1 MNTMKRSSHNCP
13 ILSSLYSIGPE
24 IDVASHALSLSD
36 LILIGG
42 MLEGALGHEK
52 EASSLTDIKND
63 PLLPSD
69 PCSKETCLLEQKCAQ
84 ALDIPRPP
92 RLERTE
98 LGRTFQHAVSA
109 HEWAFAETLVRLFD
123 RQRLNDG
130 LCVVLD
136 SVWFLTTQEE
146 VGKAIVLIEKLVSSG
161 ADDFPR
167 ATLRTSFLASC
178 VSACRSRAM
187 SLADTVTVMAQR
199 LRDRLKECSGDE
211 LMKAEAAAKVQKFT
225 EWALKC
231 IGSHSRQRSK
241 GDDAGRMGKSSVV
254 ESRMQLTAFKRFL
267 NLAGNGLT
275 TKDYAEAFDA
285 ACFPLTLFSGAI
297 DPGWASGIPAS
308 AMQGLLT
315 MLVERGADNVN
326 QCFLEAARFGSTE
339 LVRILMQIGH
349 QLDVE
354 LDMDLAL
361 SFASYYCKINTM
373 ECLVVDGNTD
383 SFLGPLMRAA
393 ERGCM
398 QVVHWFVERGC
409 KDMELCLALTAA
421 ASSSKIEVLSYLLD
435 HVPRHVLNTLSTEI
449 LKAAAERSGGSF
461 CGIHYLF
468 CSNFLDN
475 AEATYQI
482 ADTIAQSEDEG
493 FPSDLK
499 SYLREHWS
507 EEAFLQGRMLACDH
521 HVNTVRVMRRGCSAI
536 RLQDL
541 PLDLQLAI
549 AYYPLHKECISAS
562 GMLLPQRLRGE
573 LIEGIL
579 QLHDDVCVED
589 LLDYDKHTLLALLE
603 LKLPAFLQ
611 CLLMR
616 SRDMNS

>member
-1 MNTMKRSSHNCP
+1 
-13 ILSSLYSIGPE
+13 
-24 IDVASHALSLSD
+24 
-36 LILIGG
+36 
-42 MLEGALGHEK
+42 MLERVLGHET
-52 EASSLTDIKND
+52 EASSLADTKNG
-63 PLLPSD
+63 PLLPID
-69 PCSKETCLLEQKCAQ
+69 PCSEGTCVLEHKPMQSR
-84 ALDIPRPP
+84 DIPRPP

-109 HEWAFAETLVRLFD
+109 HEWAFAQTLLPLFD

-136 SVWFLTTQEE
+136 SVWFLATQEE
-146 VGKAIVLIEKLVSSG
+146 VANAIVLIEKLILLG

-167 ATLRTSFLASC
+167 ATLRTSFLSSC

-187 SLADTVTVMAQR
+187 SLADTVAVMAQR

-231 IGSHSRQRSK
+231 IGSHSRRRSK
-241 GDDAGRMGKSSVV
+241 GEDGGHMSKSSVV

-267 NLAGNGLT
+267 NLAGHGLT

-285 ACFPLTLFSGAI
+285 ACFPLTLFSGSI
-297 DPGWASGIPAS
+297 DPGWASGISAS

-315 MLVERGADNVN
+315 MLVEHGADNLN

-349 QLDVE
+349 LRGMD

-361 SFASYYCKINTM
+361 SFASYYCKTNTM

-421 ASSSKIEVLSYLLD
+421 VSSSKIEILSYLLD

-449 LKAAAERSGGSF
+449 LKAAGERSGGSF
-461 CGIHYLF
+461 GGIHYLF

-475 AEATYQI
+475 AEATYQFADKI
-482 ADTIAQSEDEG
+482 ANNEDKGFSSE
-493 FPSDLK
+493 LK
-499 SYLREHWS
+499 SFLREHWS
-507 EEAFLQGRMLACDH
+507 EEAFLQGRALACDH
-521 HVNTVRVMRRGCSAI
+521 HVNMLRVLRKGCSSI

-549 AYYPLHKECISAS
+549 AYYPLHKDCVATA
-562 GMLLPQRLRGE
+562 GMLLPQRLRGQLVE
-573 LIEGIL
+573 AIL
-579 QLHDDVCVED
+579 QLHDNFCEVD
-589 LLDYDKHTLLALLE
+589 LLDYEKHTLLALLE
-603 LKLPAFLQ
+603 SKLPSFLQ
-611 CLLMR
+611 V
-616 SRDMNS
+616 